1 MREPCHESDPRCLQ
15 TNVVAKSGSLSVQK
29 LARYI
34 YLISSSVSMS
44 QKLILSPSTQKFVTT
59 VKVGSP
65 STADQYGKRL
75 YNFGE
80 FLGQKYK
87 ISIDEYLKS
96 YKQFDVYDVLFEYH
110 VFLTKLN
117 LQKSTIASRLRTAKT
132 FLEYYDIP
140 IVESKFRIKVRTP
153 KNTANEEITALTKPL
168 VNKII
173 IGCQS
178 PRLHT
183 YVLTLAATGGRA
195 VEILSVLTKHVDL
208 ENGTIYLR
216 KEFTKQKRARTVF
229 LTKEC
234 LDQLKVWKEFRERK
248 RRVVDK
254 NGKAQYETKPLGP
267 NDLFFSSG
275 RRDATVEEN
284 PNYLYDVLSKEFG
297 QVLDRIGLSDRNAE
311 SKRHEITLH
320 SFRRFVYSTMEK
332 LGNIEFANYQIGHA
346 NSTYWR
352 VTPEERLETF
362 KKFESYLTYLD
373 YSKLEAKGA
382 DVETKLDEKDQQ
394 MAAMQKQIDD
404 LSKALFAAGI
414 MTKG

>member
-1 MREPCHESDPRCLQ
+1 
-15 TNVVAKSGSLSVQK
+15 
-29 LARYI
+29 
-34 YLISSSVSMS
+34 MS
-44 QKLILSPSTQKFVTT
+44 QKLILSPATQKFVTT
-59 VKVGSP
+59 VEVVSP

-80 FLGQKYK
+80 FLKQKHK
-87 ISIDEYLKS
+87 ITIDDYIQS
-96 YKQFDVYDVLFEYH
+96 YKSFHSDVYDILFDYH
-110 VFLTKLN
+110 VFLKELS

-132 FLEYYDIP
+132 FLEFHDIP
-140 IVESKFRIKVRTP
+140 IVDSKFRIKVRTP
-153 KNTANEEITALTKPL
+153 KNSANEEITALTKPL

-195 VEILSVLTKHVDL
+195 VEILSLLTKHVNF
-208 ENGTIYLR
+208 EQGTIYLR
-216 KEFTKQKRARTVF
+216 KEWTKQKRARTVF
-229 LTKEC
+229 LTNEC
-234 LDQLKVWKEFRERK
+234 LVQLKVWKEYRERR

-254 NGKAQYETKPLGP
+254 NGKAIYETKPLKP

-275 RRDATVEEN
+275 RRDNADEQD
-284 PNYLYDVLSKEFG
+284 PNHMYDVLSKEFG
-297 QVLDRIGLSDRNAE
+297 QVLDRIGLEARDSE

-320 SFRRFVYSTMEK
+320 SFRRFVYSTIEK

-362 KKFESYLTYLD
+362 NMFRDYLTYLD
-373 YSKLEAKGA
+373 YS
-382 DVETKLDEKDQQ
+382 
-394 MAAMQKQIDD
+394 
-404 LSKALFAAGI
+404 
-414 MTKG
+414 